1 MAEIK
6 IEDLDYENSMTDLH
20 EKENGN
26 IKGGFGIAKFG
37 IAEFGI
43 AEFGIAEFGIA
54 EFGIAEFGIAKLSSG
69 FLL

>member
-6 IEDLDYENSMTDLH
+6 IENLDYEDSMTDFD

-43 AEFGIAEFGIA
+43 AEFGIAEFGVVQ
-54 EFGIAEFGIAKLSSG
+54 FGSG